1 VELLTDTKSL
11 WLIGVSFVH
20 MVAVLAV
27 ANFFITLMRNKGALN
42 FFSTVFSLAVA
53 DGRGEKP
60 PATLSP
66 ATRLLGERKLIFA
79 VLFNDLECI
88 AVVIGESTDVFIG
101 RRIIDEYDERI
112 LAFRDRL
119 FYEEYRLRAGQS
131 SCVNCFHASFSLSL
145 ERVLHACC

>member
-1 VELLTDTKSL
+1 MTHTVGGRTVKSTSRKFL
-11 WLIGVSFVH
+11 GGVVRTIGEV
-20 MVAVLAV
+20 VA
-27 ANFFITLMRNKGALN
+27 T
-42 FFSTVFSLAVA
+42 S
-53 DGRGEKP
+53 
-60 PATLSP
+60 ATHV
-66 ATRLLGERKLIFA
+66 TQD